1 MSKRHSLTPEEV
13 TELFSELDDSGVLDP
28 SRVKN
33 RKKRLAARG
42 AATAADGGAD
52 AGLDVAA
59 RRAHRAIDPLSGA
72 DPSGSKADNAISRT
86 ALAFIIGILVLVVGM
101 QIWYGVSRR
110 LNTANLSETVN
121 SQTVGSAL
129 EGGVEWG
136 NGFTQF
142 PRDYVVEQASENTG
156 IVEVSVVDTDSSNEL
171 ELFSDSQIQ
180 AAALATN
187 ALLNDNI
194 NRVIYNVSAR
204 VDDDGGIVHDSYF
217 DLIPAVGEERTLFT
231 FVWTKST
238 SGDSTMGWELRIVGL
253 DDEITARI
261 QEQVNSVS
269 SLIEGPGISQDDYEA
284 QQREQELEQRL
295 KGTEI
300 FNGGP
305 SEKSPEEVLESLGEE
320 RPDR

>member
-42 AATAADGGAD
+42 AAATGATGAKAELEADE
-52 AGLDVAA
+52 
-59 RRAHRAIDPLSGA
+59 RRVRRAIDPLSGT

-121 SQTVGSAL
+121 TQTVGSAL

-142 PRDYVVEQASENTG
+142 PRDYVIEQASENTG
-156 IVEVSVVDTDSSNEL
+156 VVEVSVVDTDSSNEL

-204 VDDDGGIVHDSYF
+204 VDDDGGIVHDSFF

-231 FVWTKST
+231 FVWTKTT

-305 SEKSPEEVLESLGEE
+305 SEKTPEEVLESLGEE
-320 RPDR
+320 RPER

>member
-42 AATAADGGAD
+42 AAATGATGAKAELEADE
-52 AGLDVAA
+52 
-59 RRAHRAIDPLSGA
+59 RRARRAIDPLSGT

-121 SQTVGSAL
+121 TQTVGSAI

-142 PRDYVVEQASENTG
+142 PRDYIIEQASENTG
-156 IVEVSVVDTDSSNEL
+156 VVEVSVVDTDSSNEL

-204 VDDDGGIVHDSYF
+204 VDDDGGIVHDSFF

-305 SEKSPEEVLESLGEE
+305 SEKTPEDVLEGLGEE
-320 RPDR
+320 LPER

>member
-72 DPSGSKADNAISRT
+72 DPSGSKVDNAISRT

-142 PRDYVVEQASENTG
+142 PRDYVIEQASENTG
-156 IVEVSVVDTDSSNEL
+156 VVEVSVVDTDSSNEL

-204 VDDDGGIVHDSYF
+204 VDDDGGIVHDSFF

-305 SEKSPEEVLESLGEE
+305 SEKTPEEVLESLGEE
-320 RPDR
+320 RPER